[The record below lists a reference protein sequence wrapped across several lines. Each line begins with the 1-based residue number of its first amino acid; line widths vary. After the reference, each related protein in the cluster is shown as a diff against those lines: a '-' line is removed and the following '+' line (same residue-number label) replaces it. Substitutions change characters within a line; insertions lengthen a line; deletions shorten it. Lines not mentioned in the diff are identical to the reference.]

1 MENIGGYS
9 VGVTLSIDGSSLS
22 LADRKTLE
30 TEYSV
35 DTGIGIG
42 QSARVQI
49 VYPDRTV
56 DINIPVIYTPEDN
69 RIIFGFIQ
77 ATCSKYVFQA
87 GKLYGILE
95 QKTEF
100 PDQSLIDRYLAK
112 AAMCGISHREIC
124 LVDYKGTKMVT
135 VPLVQDQNGKS
146 RVMGAVFYND
156 KAVTLNG
163 EEFSELL
170 MQLYDYQ
177 QGVMS
182 DSLSCMEI

>member
-1 MENIGGYS
+1 M
-9 VGVTLSIDGSSLS
+9 
-22 LADRKTLE
+22 
-30 TEYSV
+30 
-35 DTGIGIG
+35 
-42 QSARVQI
+42 
-49 VYPDRTV
+49 
-56 DINIPVIYTPEDN
+56 
-69 RIIFGFIQ
+69 FGFIP

-100 PDQSLIDRYLAK
+100 PDQSIIDRYLAK
-112 AAMCGISHREIC
+112 AAMCGISHRDIC

-146 RVMGAVFYND
+146 RVMGAVFYTD

-170 MQLYDYQ
+170 MQLCDYQ
-177 QGVMS
+177 QGVMG
-182 DSLSCMEI
+182 DSLSRMEI